1 MQYAGQYPTDPL
13 TLTCY
18 MANDGL
24 ATYTLYEDD
33 GNSQAYQRGTFAYTN
48 ISCRV
53 LQDFVTVEIE
63 EYFNNYRPP
72 RKEYEIILHLGGKT
86 LRQKE
91 QAGQGKIVIRL

>member
-1 MQYAGQYPTDPL
+1 
-13 TLTCY
+13 

-33 GNSQAYQRGTFAYTN
+33 GNSQAYQRGTFAYTT

-63 EYFNNYRPP
+63 EYINNYRPP